1 MKSHLCANTGNKV
14 VTIIIIIIIIIIIF
28 IYVNYYNN

>member
-14 VTIIIIIIIIIIIF
+14 VTIIIIITIIIIF

>member
-14 VTIIIIIIIIIIIF
+14 VTIIIIIIIIIIF